1 MLGFY
6 DDCDVRAFSTIFGRG
21 SRLQNRMG
29 LFFSNKVVRLVLSF
43 SVSIWM
49 AGGCL
54 FGCATGAMGAEP
66 SHENAVE
73 HGTGCHAMPSHHS
86 LEASKPK
93 KNLTSSRKLVEVVA
107 YVIPGPSEM
116 MKDCPLGV
124 NATAATSK
132 NSTLLPESGRGPV
145 TALPNF
151 EKQSLQPEYERVVP
165 FLHNRGSTHLHCCVF
180 LI

>member
-1 MLGFY
+1 MSL
-6 DDCDVRAFSTIFGRG
+6 
-21 SRLQNRMG
+21 L
-29 LFFSNKVVRLVLSF
+29 FSNKAVRLLLSV

-66 SHENAVE
+66 SHESAVE
-73 HGTGCHAMPSHHS
+73 HGAGCHAMPSHHS

-132 NSTLLPESGRGPV
+132 SSTYLPEPARGPV
-145 TALPNF
+145 AALPAF
-151 EKQSLQPEYERVVP
+151 EKQPIQTEHTQVVP
-165 FLHNRGSTHLHCCVF
+165 FLHNRGSTHLQGCVF